1 MTITL
6 LLVAIVILLCVLAEK
21 FSGKFGMPA
30 LILFMFI
37 GMLFGSDGIFKIPF
51 DDYRLAEDICSIA
64 LLFIMFYGGFN
75 LKWKAAKSVAV
86 KSILLS
92 TIGVAVTAVVTALFV
107 QFFLGYTWLESFL
120 VGAVLGSTD
129 AASVFAILRKKKL
142 NLRDGSASL
151 LEMESG
157 SNDPMAYMLT
167 FIAVEIISAGK
178 AEHIFRQIVLQLAFG
193 TFIGAAFAFLTI
205 RLLRKTNL
213 ISEGLDT
220 IFMVAMLLICYA
232 LSQLSGGN
240 AYLSVYIMGICIG
253 NSPIKSKATLIAFF
267 DGVTTLAQILIFF
280 LLGLL
285 TFPHQM
291 PAADY
296 HDHSDADC
304 PSHSSLFTAKA
315 FSLFRLAVPFGILG
329 RTARRFFFRVCNY
342 GSRKRYYNASQPVSH
357 CLYGVSLFRGGSGH
371 ASA

>member
-1 MTITL
+1 MKSSNG
-6 LLVAIVILLCVLAEK
+6 VAL
-21 FSGKFGMPA
+21 
-30 LILFMFI
+30 
-37 GMLFGSDGIFKIPF
+37 
-51 DDYRLAEDICSIA
+51 
-64 LLFIMFYGGFN
+64 
-75 LKWKAAKSVAV
+75 

-120 VGAVLGSTD
+120 AGAVLGSTD

-167 FIAVEIISAGK
+167 FIAIEIISAGK
-178 AEHIFRQIVLQLAFG
+178 AEHIFQQIVLQLAFG

-291 PAADY
+291 PAVI
-296 HDHSDADC
+296 
-304 PSHSSLFTAKA
+304 PSALIITIILTRIA
-315 FSLFRLAVPFGILG
+315 RPIAVF
-329 RTARRFFFRVCNY
+329 
-342 GSRKRYYNASQPVSH
+342 
-357 CLYGVSLFRGGSGH
+357 
-371 ASA
+371 